1 MPCKI
6 LIVDD
11 SPSVRTTLRRSLE
24 QRIGWRVC
32 GEAENGEDAIQKVRD
47 LDPDIVILDLQM
59 PVMNGLEAGREITRL
74 APEIPLLM
82 LTMHRSD
89 ELVRLAQAT
98 GIKKVV
104 AKSSGM
110 PDLIAA
116 IQELISSCAR
126 DRTRRVA

>member
-1 MPCKI
+1 MPLRI

-11 SPSVRTTLRRSLE
+11 SPSVRTALRNSLE
-24 QRIGWRVC
+24 RGIGWCVC
-32 GEAENGEDAIQKVRD
+32 GEAENGEDAIQKVQD

-59 PVMNGLEAGREITRL
+59 PVMNGLEAGREITRF

-110 PDLIAA
+110 PHLIAA

-126 DRTRRVA
+126 DRIRRTA